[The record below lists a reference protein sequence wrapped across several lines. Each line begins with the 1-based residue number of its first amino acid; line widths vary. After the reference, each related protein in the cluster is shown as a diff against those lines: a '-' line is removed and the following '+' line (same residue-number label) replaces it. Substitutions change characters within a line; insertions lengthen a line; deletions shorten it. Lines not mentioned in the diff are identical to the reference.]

1 MRSVVVT
8 VHPLV
13 LSVFLAHLF
22 IIGCSTIRDRE
33 VTAENTEEVMRELG
47 QSRDVTPEEA
57 QLVVGS
63 SKTCSRTKLSRAA
76 TLATTTNSCL
86 RIGRCETSISRV
98 GRCGGSRAKLCMRM
112 GRRTRWVDE

>member
-13 LSVFLAHLF
+13 LSVLLAHVC

-33 VTAENTEEVMRELG
+33 VTAENTEEVMRDLG

-57 QLVVGS
+57 RRGARPSVGS
-63 SKTCSRTKLSRAA
+63 TRSARSPHVTSFPPPLRPRRSKR
-76 TLATTTNSCL
+76 
-86 RIGRCETSISRV
+86 
-98 GRCGGSRAKLCMRM
+98 
-112 GRRTRWVDE
+112 